1 MTGPRSSSP
10 APSRGS
16 ERPLVQRTRPGAS
29 SAPVP
34 KLRYVVITL
43 MGIFTILGAQ
53 LMLSIA
59 VSGGAYEIAGLKGE
73 VRHSQQQLQ
82 VVAEDINALT
92 APDTLAGLAG
102 SMGMVADNNPA
113 YLRLSDA
120 AVLGEAVPASLD
132 SSAFVYSVTA
142 GTETLVALDIVHTV
156 QQSVLGQVGVET
168 VVTDPFAVV
177 EPPTGATVIPA
188 SVPTVATV
196 TTPPRFGGTLPSP
209 ATR

>member
-1 MTGPRSSSP
+1 MTALSHSPSTPLRSPRP
-10 APSRGS
+10 RGLGS
-16 ERPLVQRTRPGAS
+16 TRPGAS
-29 SAPVP
+29 TAPVP
-34 KLRYVVITL
+34 KLRYIVITL
-43 MGIFTILGAQ
+43 IGIFAILGAQ

-113 YLRLSDA
+113 YLRLSDS
-120 AVLGEAVPASLD
+120 AVLGEAVPASPD
-132 SSAFVYSVTA
+132 SSAVVYSVTA
-142 GTETLVALDIVHTV
+142 GTETLVALEIVQTV
-156 QQSVLGQVGVET
+156 QQSVLSQVAVET

-177 EPPTGATVIPA
+177 DPPSAATVVPA
-188 SVPTVATV
+188 SVPTQSVI

>member
-1 MTGPRSSSP
+1 MTALTHSSSAP
-10 APSRGS
+10 AKSPRL
-16 ERPLVQRTRPGAS
+16 RRVDTRRPGAS

-34 KLRYVVITL
+34 KLRYIVVTL
-43 MGIFTILGAQ
+43 IGIFAILGAQ

-73 VRHSQQQLQ
+73 VRQSQQQLQ

-113 YLRLSDA
+113 YLRLSDS
-120 AVLGEAVPASLD
+120 AVIGEAVPASVD
-132 SSAFVYSVTA
+132 SSAVVYSVTA
-142 GTETLVALDIVHTV
+142 GTESLVALDIVQTV
-156 QQSVLGQVGVET
+156 QQSVLSQVAVDT

-177 EPPTGATVIPA
+177 EPPSGATVMPA
-188 SVPTVATV
+188 SVPTVSPSPAPV
-196 TTPPRFGGTLPSP
+196 RFGGTLPSP